1 MINGQAR
8 SMMKFSEIIKQIFN
22 HAICAVDPAF
32 LMRGYSEQIRSY
44 ISERGFKQLLV
55 IGFGKASYYMAR
67 TVCEEFDEKMI
78 AGGAVITKYGH
89 TGHRIHTSDI
99 RAQNTDLKGIRV
111 FEAGHPVPDKNGMEA
126 TGEVIKL
133 LKNNNDK
140 TLVLCLISGGGSAL
154 LVAPY
159 QGISLNDKQIITEL
173 LLQAGADITELNT
186 VRKHISQVKG
196 GRLAQIAFPSEVIS
210 LMISDV
216 IGDRLD
222 VIASGPTAPDSS
234 SFKDAIEVIDKY
246 GIISKVPGNVMS
258 ILSKGRDGL
267 IPETPAVDDMV
278 FRNIQNIIV
287 GSNKKAIEA
296 AQSKAGE
303 LGIETDVLSSEI
315 TGEARDVGK
324 WLAGKAKE
332 VKAENR
338 DGVRCLISGGETTVK
353 VKGKGKGGRNTEL
366 ALSFALEIEGTKGI
380 TMLSAGTDGTDGPTD
395 AAGAIVDGQTIM
407 KARNFGLNPDECLDN
422 NDSYNFFKAI
432 DSLLITGPTGTN
444 VMDMQIILIG

>member
-1 MINGQAR
+1 
-8 SMMKFSEIIKQIFN
+8 MKFSGIIKQIFN
-22 HAICAVDPAF
+22 HAISAVDPAF

-55 IGFGKASYYMAR
+55 IGFGKASYYMAK

-89 TGHRIHTSDI
+89 TGRRIHTSDI
-99 RAQNTDLKGIRV
+99 RSQNTDLKGIRV
-111 FEAGHPVPDKNGMEA
+111 FEAGHPVPDKKGMEA
-126 TGEVIKL
+126 TGEVIQFL
-133 LKNNNDK
+133 NGNNDK

-159 QGISLNDKQIITEL
+159 EGISLNDKQSITAL

-196 GRLAQIAFPSEVIS
+196 GRLAQIAFPAEVIS

-222 VIASGPTAPDSS
+222 VIASGPTAPDNS
-234 SFKDAIEVIDKY
+234 SFKDAIKVIDKY
-246 GIISKVPGNVMS
+246 GVIKKVPENVMS

-267 IPETPAVDDMV
+267 IPETPTGDDMV

-287 GSNKKAIEA
+287 GNNKNAIEA
-296 AQSKAGE
+296 AQSKAE
-303 LGIETDVLSSEI
+303 ALGIEADVLSSEI

-324 WLAGKAKE
+324 RLAEKAKE

-338 DGVRCLISGGETTVK
+338 DGVTCLISGGETTVK
-353 VKGKGKGGRNTEL
+353 VKGKGQGGCNTEL
-366 ALSFALEIEGTKGI
+366 ALSFALEIEGIEGI

-395 AAGAIVDGQTIM
+395 AAGAIVDGQTVV
-407 KARNFGLNPDECLDN
+407 KARNSGLNPDECLDN
-422 NDSYNFFKAI
+422 NDSYNVFNAI
-432 DSLLITGPTGTN
+432 DTLLITGPTGTN
-444 VMDMQIILIG
+444 VMDIQIIMIG